1 MLIVV
6 TPKPKSPGSRT
17 PSPKS
22 TTSKTSKTPKP
33 SKTKPT
39 KTKTKPHSQQQP
51 HHAPDIW
58 KDSYKALLHDTAGAK
73 SLAKLTKKLKE
84 AIEAQSGGAQSGR
97 VSKELNLRSND
108 GYKQLRTLIDARC
121 VELNKKKL
129 ASSKA
134 ASVCGNLLRLKD
146 AVGAATSAGGPYVAI
161 PVAALFMVFS
171 VSFFHLCKLR
181 VMI

>member
-6 TPKPKSPGSRT
+6 TPKSKSPGSRT

-33 SKTKPT
+33 SKPKPT
-39 KTKTKPHSQQQP
+39 RTKKPPSQQQP

-84 AIEAQSGGAQSGR
+84 AIEAQGVKAQGGGGG
-97 VSKELNLRSND
+97 VSKELNLRSTD

-171 VSFFHLCKLR
+171 VSFLGFFD
-181 VMI
+181 